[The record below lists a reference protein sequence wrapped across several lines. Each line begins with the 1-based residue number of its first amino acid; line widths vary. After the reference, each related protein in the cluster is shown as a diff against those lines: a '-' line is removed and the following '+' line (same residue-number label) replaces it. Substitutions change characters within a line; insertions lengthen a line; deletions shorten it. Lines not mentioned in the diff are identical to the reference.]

1 MGRCDAAVVGGSLLS
16 FLPGISPEQRQAV
29 QLAILFTE
37 RVTQQDHAAGYVA
50 DWYSYY
56 RRRLQFLG
64 WDALP
69 PEQAHWPEP
78 QRKAIVDKA
87 LEMVEQV
94 AGKQHA
100 SSLSLA
106 LSALLRSDMALLH
119 LEERSKELGVFQLLP
134 CAPGKNGY
142 IDMVVYHEA
151 GERNL
156 FRSGFLTRSVEST
169 VVRAELVRFNVRLFQ
184 QQHEALVRSN
194 VERVM
199 RREILTLDF

>member
-1 MGRCDAAVVGGSLLS
+1 MGRCDAAVVGGSLVS
-16 FLPGISPEQRQAV
+16 FLPGISAEQRESM

-37 RVTQQDHAAGYVA
+37 RVTRQDHGAGHVA

-64 WDALP
+64 WDALA
-69 PEQAHWPEP
+69 PEQVHWPQP

-87 LEMVEQV
+87 LQMVEQV

-106 LSALLRSDMALLH
+106 LSALFRSDMALLH
-119 LEERSKELGVFQLLP
+119 LEQRSRELGVFQLLP
-134 CAPGKNGY
+134 CAPGRNGY

-156 FRSGFLTRSVEST
+156 FSSGFLTRSVEST